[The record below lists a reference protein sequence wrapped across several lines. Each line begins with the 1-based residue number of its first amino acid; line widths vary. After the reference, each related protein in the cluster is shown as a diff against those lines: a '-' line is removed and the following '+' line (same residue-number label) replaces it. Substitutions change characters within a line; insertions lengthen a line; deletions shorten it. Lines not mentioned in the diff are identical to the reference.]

1 MLRRN
6 HGLLRPILA
15 LLTLALC
22 ATAQAQSNAP
32 AATGPAASAT
42 AATPNPSPAA
52 NSSAPA
58 PAAAAAPAPPAKKV
72 WTNEDMGDLRS
83 GSSICTFQSKS
94 ATQNGAAR
102 KPAASS
108 KNGNANWYRA
118 QITKLQ
124 ARIPPLDAKIAQ
136 LQSAIA
142 GRSVN
147 DPKTSSRPYGG
158 VKPGDW
164 QMQVNEYQQKREE
177 LLTKISALQDE
188 ARHAGVPDNDIP

>member
-1 MLRRN
+1 MPRRN
-6 HGLLRPILA
+6 HGLIWPILA
-15 LLTLALC
+15 VLTLSLC
-22 ATAQAQSNAP
+22 ATSQAQSNAP
-32 AATGPAASAT
+32 ASTGQASSA

-58 PAAAAAPAPPAKKV
+58 AAAATPAAPTTKKV

-83 GSSICTFQSKS
+83 GSTISTFQNKS
-94 ATQNGAAR
+94 ANQNGAAR
-102 KPAASS
+102 KAAPAV

-124 ARIPPLDAKIAQ
+124 AEIPPLDAKIAQ

-142 GRSVN
+142 GHSVN

-164 QMQVNEYQQKREE
+164 QMQVNEYQQKRED
-177 LLTKISALQDE
+177 LLTKISALQDQ

>member
-1 MLRRN
+1 MIRRKY
-6 HGLLRPILA
+6 LLLWPILV
-15 LLTLALC
+15 LLTLALG

-32 AATGPAASAT
+32 AATGQAASAT
-42 AATPNPSPAA
+42 ATIPPSAV
-52 NSSAPA
+52 NSSTPA
-58 PAAAAAPAPPAKKV
+58 QAAKKV

-83 GSSICTFQSKS
+83 GSTISTIQNKS
-94 ATQNGAAR
+94 QNGAAR
-102 KPAASS
+102 KPATSV
-108 KNGNANWYRA
+108 KNRNANWYRS

-124 ARIPPLDAKIAQ
+124 AQIPPLDAKIAQ

-142 GRSVN
+142 GHSIN

-164 QMQVNEYQQKREE
+164 QMQVNQYQQNREE
-177 LLTKISALQDE
+177 LLAKISALQDQ

>member
-1 MLRRN
+1 MTQRN
-6 HGLLRPILA
+6 HALLWPVLA

-22 ATAQAQSNAP
+22 ATAQAQSSAP
-32 AATGPAASAT
+32 ATSAQASSAT
-42 AATPNPSPAA
+42 PATPNPSPAA

-58 PAAAAAPAPPAKKV
+58 PAATAAPAAPAKKV

-83 GSSICTFQSKS
+83 GSSISTFQNKGVNQ
-94 ATQNGAAR
+94 AKAPR
-102 KPAASS
+102 KPAPSG

-124 ARIPPLDAKIAQ
+124 AQIPPLDAKIAQ

-142 GRSVN
+142 GHSVN

-164 QMQVNEYQQKREE
+164 QMQVNQYQQDREA
-177 LLTKISALQDE
+177 LLAKISALQDE
-188 ARHAGVPDNDIP
+188 ARHAGVAENDIP

>member
-1 MLRRN
+1 MTRRY
-6 HGLLRPILA
+6 HALLWPILPF
-15 LLTLALC
+15 LTLALC
-22 ATAQAQSNAP
+22 ATSQAQSNAP
-32 AATGPAASAT
+32 AATGQASSAT
-42 AATPNPSPAA
+42 AAPDSSPAA

-58 PAAAAAPAPPAKKV
+58 PAAAPASPAKKV

-83 GSSICTFQSKS
+83 GSTISTFQNKS

-102 KPAASS
+102 KPAPSV

-124 ARIPPLDAKIAQ
+124 AQIPPLDAKIAQ

-142 GRSVN
+142 GHSVN

>member
-1 MLRRN
+1 MIRPN
-6 HGLLRPILA
+6 HALLLPILA
-15 LLTLALC
+15 LLILALC
-22 ATAQAQSNAP
+22 ATAQAQSNTP
-32 AATGPAASAT
+32 SSMGQAASAT
-42 AATPNPSPAA
+42 PATPNPSPAA

-58 PAAAAAPAPPAKKV
+58 PALPAKKV

-83 GSSICTFQSKS
+83 GSSISTFQNKNGN
-94 ATQNGAAR
+94 QNRAAR
-102 KPAASS
+102 KPAPSA

-124 ARIPPLDAKIAQ
+124 GQIPPLDAKIAQ

-142 GRSVN
+142 GHSVN

-164 QMQVNEYQQKREE
+164 QMQMNQYQQNRDA
-177 LLTKISALQDE
+177 LLAKISVLQDQ

>member
-1 MLRRN
+1 MFRRN
-6 HGLLRPILA
+6 HALPLPILA
-15 LLTLALC
+15 LLILALC
-22 ATAQAQSNAP
+22 ATAQAQSNTP
-32 AATGPAASAT
+32 SSMGQAASAT
-42 AATPNPSPAA
+42 PATPNPSPAA

-58 PAAAAAPAPPAKKV
+58 PALPAKKV

-83 GSSICTFQSKS
+83 GSSISTFQNKNGN
-94 ATQNGAAR
+94 QNRAAR
-102 KPAASS
+102 KPAPSA

-124 ARIPPLDAKIAQ
+124 GQIPPLDAKIAQ

-142 GRSVN
+142 GHSIN

-164 QMQVNEYQQKREE
+164 QMQMNQYQQNRDA
-177 LLTKISALQDE
+177 LLAKISVLQDQ

>member
-1 MLRRN
+1 MIRPN
-6 HGLLRPILA
+6 HALLLPILA
-15 LLTLALC
+15 LLILALC
-22 ATAQAQSNAP
+22 ATAQAQSNTP
-32 AATGPAASAT
+32 ATTGQAASAT
-42 AATPNPSPAA
+42 PATPNPSPAA

-58 PAAAAAPAPPAKKV
+58 PALPAKKV

-83 GSSICTFQSKS
+83 GSSISTFQNKS
-94 ATQNGAAR
+94 ANQNGAAR
-102 KPAASS
+102 KPVPPV

-124 ARIPPLDAKIAQ
+124 GQIPPLDAKIAQ

-142 GRSVN
+142 GHSVN

-164 QMQVNEYQQKREE
+164 QMQMNQYQQNRDA
-177 LLTKISALQDE
+177 LLAKISVLQDQ